1 MVMGNIT
8 TDADIAQVLRLFDVI
23 TPELAGGVADL
34 FTRARVLLEADL
46 PNIRRQM
53 GGYRGELLRALAE
66 RRYPGWRLGRPG
78 DPSARRIAL
87 EFCSASKRI
96 KINEEYFSHLET
108 TLKRVMETNG
118 GEMPSFETVRR
129 HLR

>member
-1 MVMGNIT
+1 MTGNIT
-8 TDADIAQVLRLFDVI
+8 TDADIAQTLRMFDAI
-23 TPELAGGVADL
+23 IPELTGGVADL
-34 FTRARVLLEADL
+34 FIRARALLEADL
-46 PNIRRQM
+46 PNIHRQM
-53 GGYRGELLRALAE
+53 GGYRGELLRELAD
-66 RRYPGWRLGRPG
+66 RCYPGWRLGRPC

-87 EFCSASKRI
+87 ELCSAAKKI

-108 TLKRVMETNG
+108 TLKRIMETNG